1 MGQFKDLSIK
11 DVIEEINQSYFL
23 PDIQREYVWLKKAD
37 EKKIE
42 QLFDSVL
49 RGYPISSFLFWKLK
63 KSDIETNRENKEVT
77 DKLNFQLYKFLEKYD
92 EREVHNVKI
101 NIEQVNSNDLHIVLD
116 GQQRLTSLYVG
127 LKGSRTLRRKKGWV
141 DNPNAYEEK
150 KLFLNLKHKPEFDNP
165 EDNFDFQF
173 LKYDETTNTEDKFW
187 FKVGD
192 ILEMG
197 SVISY
202 VRDNNL
208 TEIEAENL
216 EKLKEVFCIQ
226 KQISYFEETEK
237 SLDKVLKIFIRVNS
251 GGTQLSYSDL
261 LMSILTANFSS
272 DIRDLMNKLVDSL
285 SDQGFGGMGRDQ
297 VLKTCLMLTESQ
309 HIFALKNF
317 SKTNIHKIE
326 DNWEEITNQI
336 YSAINLLKEFGYRN
350 RLTSAYIIST
360 IAFYLFKYKNIS
372 TDDKIEMLKFVR
384 LAQIKSYFTTSLDNK
399 LEIVAKA
406 IKNNNTF
413 KNVNLELANNQLH
426 PLTLSED
433 DIERMVDLQYGSPA
447 ILPILQILYPHLDYK
462 NSTFHIDHIYP
473 KSKFNDKNELL
484 DQNYLWK
491 ANYLYNLQLLQG
503 DENNSKR
510 AKDPE
515 VWIAEEL
522 TTTDKVADYKLKN
535 YIKQDLTLE
544 WQNIAE
550 FDKYRSDKLVT
561 ELKKILLNKEAQPLT
576 GVLQNGGFTAE
587 LNSSNSN

>member
-11 DVIEEINQSYFL
+11 DVIQEINQSYFL

-49 RGYPISSFLFWKLK
+49 RGYPISSFLFWRLK
-63 KSDIETNRENKEVT
+63 KSDIETNRENRGDT

-150 KLFLNLKHKPEFDNP
+150 KLYLNLKHIPEFDDP
-165 EDNFDFQF
+165 EDNFEFQF
-173 LKYDETTNTEDKFW
+173 LKYEESLIKDENHYW
-187 FKVGD
+187 FKVGN
-192 ILEMG
+192 ILEMK
-197 SVISY
+197 VEDVFTYITE
-202 VRDNNL
+202 NNL
-208 TEIEAENL
+208 STKEAGTL
-216 EKLKEVFCIQ
+216 AKLIDVFCTQ

-285 SDQGFGGMGRDQ
+285 SDEGFGVMGRDQ
-297 VLKTCLMLTESQ
+297 VLKTCLILTECQ

-317 SKTNIHKIE
+317 NKANIHKIE

-350 RLTSAYIIST
+350 RLTSAYIISA
-360 IAFYLFKYKNIS
+360 IAFYLFKYKSIS
-372 TDDKIEMLKFVR
+372 AEDKNEILKFVR

-406 IKNNNTF
+406 IKASTSF
-413 KNVNLELANNQLH
+413 KAVNLELANNPLH
-426 PLTLSED
+426 PLSLSEA

-473 KSKFNDKNELL
+473 KSKFNDKNELI

-503 DENNSKR
+503 DENNNKR

-522 TTTDKVADYKLKN
+522 INTDKISDYKIKN
-535 YIKQDLTLE
+535 YIKHDLLLD
-544 WQNIAE
+544 WSNISQ
-550 FDKYRSDKLVT
+550 FDKYRSEKLVA
-561 ELKKILLNKEAQPLT
+561 ELKLVLLNKNIEK
-576 GVLQNGGFTAE
+576 N
-587 LNSSNSN
+587 

>member
-23 PDIQREYVWLKKAD
+23 PDIQREYVWLKKAE

-42 QLFDSVL
+42 QLFDSIL

-63 KSDIETNRENKEVT
+63 KSDIETNREHREVT

-101 NIEQVNSNDLHIVLD
+101 NIEQVNSNDIHIVLD
-116 GQQRLTSLYVG
+116 GQQRLTSIYVG

-173 LKYDETTNTEDKFW
+173 LKYDEITNSNDKFW

-197 SVISY
+197 SVIAY
-202 VRDNNL
+202 VRENNL
-208 TEIEAENL
+208 SEIEANTL

-261 LMSILTANFSS
+261 LMSILTANFSY

-285 SDQGFGGMGRDQ
+285 NEQGFGGMGRDQ
-297 VLKTCLMLTESQ
+297 VLKTCLILTESQ

-317 SKTNIHKIE
+317 SKTNIRKIE
-326 DNWEEITNQI
+326 ENWEEITNQI
-336 YSAINLLKEFGYRN
+336 YAAIQLLKEFGFRKS
-350 RLTSAYIIST
+350 LSSAYIVSA
-360 IAFYLFKYKNIS
+360 IAFYLFRYKNI
-372 TDDKIEMLKFVR
+372 TNEDKVELLRFVR
-384 LAQIKSYFTTSLDNK
+384 FAQIKSYFTTSLDNK
-399 LEIVAKA
+399 LEIVVKS
-406 IKNNNTF
+406 IKNNNSF
-413 KNVNLELANNQLH
+413 KDVNIELSNNPLH
-426 PLTLSED
+426 PLTLSKD

-462 NSTFHIDHIYP
+462 NSIFHIDHIYP
-473 KSKFNDKNELL
+473 KSKFNESNELL
-484 DQNYLWK
+484 SQAYLVK
-491 ANYLYNLQLLQG
+491 PNYLYNLQLLQG
-503 DENNSKR
+503 DENNNKR

-522 TTTDKVADYKLKN
+522 TTPYKILDYKKKN
-535 YIKQDLTLE
+535 YIKDDLTLE
-544 WQNIAE
+544 WKNIAE
-550 FDKYRSDKLVT
+550 FDKYRSKKLVE
-561 ELKKILLNKEAQPLT
+561 ELKKILMIQ
-576 GVLQNGGFTAE
+576 
-587 LNSSNSN
+587 

>member
-23 PDIQREYVWLKKAD
+23 PDIQREYVWLKKAE

-63 KSDIETNRENKEVT
+63 KSDIETNKENREIT

-92 EREVHNVKI
+92 ERAVHNVKI

-141 DNPNAYEEK
+141 DNPNSYEEK

-192 ILEMG
+192 ILEMV

-202 VRDNNL
+202 VRENNL

-285 SDQGFGGMGRDQ
+285 CEQGFAGMGRDQ
-297 VLKTCLMLTESQ
+297 VLKTCLILTECQ

-317 SKTNIHKIE
+317 SKTNIYKIE

-336 YSAINLLKEFGYRN
+336 YAAVNLLKEFGYRN
-350 RLTSAYIIST
+350 RLTSAYIISS
-360 IAFYLFKYKNIS
+360 IAFYLFKNKSIS
-372 TDDKIEMLKFVR
+372 NEDKSEMLKFVR

-406 IKNNNTF
+406 IKNNTSF
-413 KNVNLELANNQLH
+413 KEVNSELANNQLH
-426 PLTLSED
+426 PLSLSED

-447 ILPILQILYPHLDYK
+447 ILPILQILYPYLDYK
-462 NSTFHIDHIYP
+462 NSTFHIDHIFP
-473 KSKFNDKNELL
+473 RSKFNEKNEQL
-484 DQNYLWK
+484 DPSYYWN
-491 ANYLYNLQLLQG
+491 ANYLFNLQLLQG
-503 DENNSKR
+503 EENINKR

-515 VWIAEEL
+515 LWMSEEL
-522 TTTDKVADYKLKN
+522 ITADKISDYKLKN
-535 YIKQDLTLE
+535 YIKQDISLE
-544 WQNIAE
+544 WENIAE
-550 FDKYRSDKLVT
+550 FDKYRAKEMIT
-561 ELKKILLNKEAQPLT
+561 ELKRILLNKEPKLMQEVAHNEST
-576 GVLQNGGFTAE
+576 MNE
-587 LNSSNSN
+587 LN

>member
-1 MGQFKDLSIK
+1 MGQFKDISIK

-42 QLFDSVL
+42 QLFDSIL

-63 KSDIETNRENKEVT
+63 KSDIETNRDNKEDT
-77 DKLNFQLYKFLEKYD
+77 DKLNFQLYRFLEKYD
-92 EREVHNVKI
+92 EREIHNVKI

-127 LKGSRTLRRKKGWV
+127 LKGTRTLRRKKAWV

-150 KLFLNLKHKPEFDNP
+150 KLFLNLKHRPKFDNP
-165 EDNFDFQF
+165 EDNYEFEF
-173 LKYDETTNTEDKFW
+173 LRYDETTNTDEKFW

-202 VRDNNL
+202 VREKGL
-208 TEIEAENL
+208 SEIEAENL

-237 SLDKVLKIFIRVNS
+237 NLDKVLKIFIRVNS

-272 DIRDLMNKLVDSL
+272 DIRDMMNKLVDSL
-285 SDQGFGGMGRDQ
+285 SEQGFGVIGRDQ
-297 VLKTCLMLTESQ
+297 ILKTCLILTESP

-317 SKTNIHKIE
+317 SKANIFKIE
-326 DNWEEITNQI
+326 NNWQEITNQI
-336 YSAINLLKEFGYRN
+336 YAAIKLLSEFGYRN
-350 RLTSAYIIST
+350 RLTSAYIVSV
-360 IAFYLFKYKNIS
+360 IAFYLFKNKS
-372 TDDKIEMLKFVR
+372 VSEDDKSEIVKFVR

-399 LEIVAKA
+399 IEIVAKA
-406 IKNNNTF
+406 IKNNDTF
-413 KNVNLELANNQLH
+413 KSVNTELANNQLH
-426 PLTLSED
+426 PLLLSED

-447 ILPILQILYPHLDYK
+447 ILPVLQMLYPNLDYK

-473 KSKFNDKNELL
+473 KSKFNDANK
-484 DQNYLWK
+484 YLPEEYLSK
-491 ANYLYNLQLLQG
+491 ANFLYNLQLLQG
-503 DENNSKR
+503 EENNNKR

-515 VWIAEEL
+515 IWITEEFK
-522 TTTDKVADYKLKN
+522 TADKINEYKKKN
-535 YIKQDLTLE
+535 YIQENLDLKWSNIQEFNEYRNLE
-544 WQNIAE
+544 LI
-550 FDKYRSDKLVT
+550 S
-561 ELKKILLNKEAQPLT
+561 ELKKILLNKEAAQKHL
-576 GVLQNGGFTAE
+576 V
-587 LNSSNSN
+587 NSGSH

>member
-11 DVIEEINQSYFL
+11 NVIEEINQSYFL

-42 QLFDSVL
+42 QLFDSIL

-63 KSDIETNRENKEVT
+63 KSDIETNREHKEET

-92 EREVHNVKI
+92 EREVHNIKI

-127 LKGSRTLRRKKGWV
+127 LKGTRTLRRKKGWV

-150 KLFLNLKHKPEFDNP
+150 KLFLNLKHKPKFDNP

-197 SVISY
+197 SVILY
-202 VRDNNL
+202 VREKGL
-208 TEIEAENL
+208 SEIEAENL

-285 SDQGFGGMGRDQ
+285 SEQGFGGMGRDQ
-297 VLKTCLMLTESQ
+297 VLKTCLILTESP

-317 SKTNIHKIE
+317 SKANIHKIE
-326 DNWEEITNQI
+326 EGWEEITNQI
-336 YSAINLLKEFGYRN
+336 YASIKLLAEFGYRN
-350 RLTSAYIIST
+350 RLTSAYIISA

-372 TDDKIEMLKFVR
+372 DEDKTEMLKFIR
-384 LAQIKSYFTTSLDNK
+384 LTQIKSYFTTSTDNK

-426 PLTLSED
+426 PLSLSED
-433 DIERMVDLQYGSPA
+433 DIDRMVDLQYGSPA

-473 KSKFNDKNELL
+473 KSKFNDDNELI
-484 DQNYLWK
+484 DENYLEK

-515 VWIAEEL
+515 AWIAEEF
-522 TTTDKVADYKLKN
+522 TTADKVLGYKRNN
-535 YIKQDLTLE
+535 YIKEDLTLQWE
-544 WQNIAE
+544 RISD
-550 FDKYRSDKLVT
+550 FDKYRSVKLIS
-561 ELKKILLNKEAQPLT
+561 ELKKTLLNSQPAL
-576 GVLQNGGFTAE
+576 VI
-587 LNSSNSN
+587 S

>member
-23 PDIQREYVWLKKAD
+23 PDIQREFVWLKKAD

-63 KSDIETNRENKEVT
+63 KTDIETNRENKEET

-92 EREVHNVKI
+92 EREVHNIKI
-101 NIEQVNSNDLHIVLD
+101 NIEQINSNDLHIVLD

-127 LKGSRTLRRKKGWV
+127 LKGSRTLKRKYV
-141 DNPNAYEEK
+141 REDNPNAYEEK

-202 VRDNNL
+202 VREKGL
-208 TEIEAENL
+208 SEVEAENL

-226 KQISYFEETEK
+226 KQISYFEEPEK
-237 SLDKVLKIFIRVNS
+237 NLDKVLKIFIRVNS

-285 SDQGFGGMGRDQ
+285 SDQGFAGMGRDQ
-297 VLKTCLMLTESQ
+297 VLKTCLILTESQ

-317 SKTNIHKIE
+317 SKANIHKIE
-326 DNWEEITNQI
+326 INWQ
-336 YSAINLLKEFGYRN
+336 
-350 RLTSAYIIST
+350 
-360 IAFYLFKYKNIS
+360 
-372 TDDKIEMLKFVR
+372 
-384 LAQIKSYFTTSLDNK
+384 
-399 LEIVAKA
+399 
-406 IKNNNTF
+406 
-413 KNVNLELANNQLH
+413 
-426 PLTLSED
+426 
-433 DIERMVDLQYGSPA
+433 
-447 ILPILQILYPHLDYK
+447 
-462 NSTFHIDHIYP
+462 
-473 KSKFNDKNELL
+473 
-484 DQNYLWK
+484 
-491 ANYLYNLQLLQG
+491 
-503 DENNSKR
+503 
-510 AKDPE
+510 
-515 VWIAEEL
+515 
-522 TTTDKVADYKLKN
+522 
-535 YIKQDLTLE
+535 
-544 WQNIAE
+544 
-550 FDKYRSDKLVT
+550 
-561 ELKKILLNKEAQPLT
+561 
-576 GVLQNGGFTAE
+576 
-587 LNSSNSN
+587 

>member
-11 DVIEEINQSYFL
+11 DVIEEINVSYFL

-42 QLFDSVL
+42 QLFDSIL

-63 KSDIETNRENKEVT
+63 KTDIETNRENQENT

-92 EREVHNVKI
+92 EREVHNIKI

-116 GQQRLTSLYVG
+116 GQQRLTSLYIG
-127 LKGSRTLRRKKGWV
+127 LKGSRTLRKKKGWV

-150 KLFLNLKHKPEFDNP
+150 KLYLNLKHKPQFDNP

-173 LKYDETTNTEDKFW
+173 LKFEEVTNKEDKFW

-202 VRDNNL
+202 VREHNL
-208 TEIEAENL
+208 SEIEADNL

-272 DIRDLMNKLVDSL
+272 DIRDLMNKFVDSL
-285 SDQGFGGMGRDQ
+285 DDEGFGVMGRDQ
-297 VLKTCLMLTESQ
+297 VLKTCLILTESQ

-317 SKTNIHKIE
+317 SKSNIHKIE

-336 YSAINLLKEFGYRN
+336 YKAVNLLIEFGYRN

-360 IAFYLFKYKNIS
+360 ISFYLFKYKTIS
-372 TDDKIEMLKFVR
+372 ELDKIEMLKFVR

-406 IKNNNTF
+406 IKNNKSF
-413 KNVNLELANNQLH
+413 EGVNLELESNQLH

-447 ILPILQILYPHLDYK
+447 ILPILQMVYPNLDYK

-473 KSKFNDKNELL
+473 RSKFTEKNEQL
-484 DQNYLWK
+484 DEAYLWK

-515 VWIAEEL
+515 LWISEEFSNI
-522 TTTDKVADYKLKN
+522 DKAIDYKQKN
-535 YIKQDLTLE
+535 YIKSDLRLDWTNISQFENNRNEQL
-544 WQNIAE
+544 IAE
-550 FDKYRSDKLVT
+550 LKRVI
-561 ELKKILLNKEAQPLT
+561 LKK
-576 GVLQNGGFTAE
+576 
-587 LNSSNSN
+587 

>member
-23 PDIQREYVWLKKAD
+23 PDIQREYVWLKRAD

-63 KSDIETNRENKEVT
+63 KSDIETNREHREVT
-77 DKLNFQLYKFLEKYD
+77 EKLNFQLYKFLEKYD
-92 EREVHNVKI
+92 ERAVHNVKI

-127 LKGSRTLRRKKGWV
+127 LKGSRTLKRKKGWTE
-141 DNPNAYEEK
+141 NPNAYEEK
-150 KLFLNLKHKPEFDNP
+150 KLFLNLKHKPEFDSP

-192 ILEMG
+192 ILEIG
-197 SVISY
+197 SIIAY
-202 VRDNNL
+202 VRENNL
-208 TEIEAENL
+208 TEVEAENL

-251 GGTQLSYSDL
+251 GGAQLSYSDL

-285 SDQGFGGMGRDQ
+285 QEQGFGGMGRDQ

-309 HIFALKNF
+309 HVFALKNF
-317 SKTNIHKIE
+317 SKTNIYKIE

-336 YSAINLLKEFGYRN
+336 YASINLLKEFGYRG
-350 RLTSAYIIST
+350 RLSSAYIISS
-360 IAFYLFKYKNIS
+360 IALYLFKYKTIS
-372 TDDKIEMLKFVR
+372 SEDKIEMLKFVR

-399 LEIVAKA
+399 IEIIVKA
-406 IKNNNTF
+406 IKANSSF
-413 KNVNLELANNQLH
+413 KQVNIDLANNELHQLS
-426 PLTLSED
+426 LTED
-433 DIERMVDLQYGSPA
+433 EIDRMLDLQYGSPA
-447 ILPILQILYPHLDYK
+447 VLPVLQILYPHLDYK

-473 KSKFNDKNELL
+473 KSRFTDKNEII
-484 DQNYLWK
+484 DQNYLLK
-491 ANYLYNLQLLQG
+491 ANYLFNLQLLQG

-510 AKDPE
+510 AKDPAQ
-515 VWIAEEL
+515 WISEEL
-522 TTTDKVADYKLKN
+522 TADQIFDYKAKN
-535 YIKQDLTLE
+535 YIQQDHMLGWDKIADFDNYRGEKL
-544 WQNIAE
+544 IAE
-550 FDKYRSDKLVT
+550 LKRILIDKQVIPVAG
-561 ELKKILLNKEAQPLT
+561 ILENT
-576 GVLQNGGFTAE
+576 
-587 LNSSNSN
+587 